1 MAINFPPNP
10 EDKSI
15 HIDPASGLK
24 YIFNGSIGAW
34 EAAIQ
39 PPVIIKSPDEPQM
52 TLEGFLW
59 WNDEEDRLYIYRAG
73 DWIPVIGD
81 GGSGG
86 LGVPVVC
93 APVPPKNAV
102 EGWLWWH
109 SVEGN
114 MYVYYEDEP
123 ELPISGVTGSS
134 QWVPVTTTGTNV
146 NGTGG
151 AIVSVIPPTNPKNGQ
166 LWFNTDQNV
175 LYVYDSKNGKW
186 EASISLVSGVSSLR
200 SDGTILVDTGT
211 VSTSQTPLISIVDS
225 TVNRKGAIRI
235 ADVGISN
242 TDNTRAV
249 TPKYLSDRGITRTVT
264 GSVILFAGDIAPEGY
279 LICNGDI
286 ITSDNTTVQ
295 GKTINTS
302 NLYSLLGTKYSSTT
316 DVRLPNLSLNGLNYI
331 IKH

>member
-10 EDKSI
+10 TDKLT
-15 HIDPASGLK
+15 HIDPSSGLK
-24 YIFNGSIGAW
+24 YIFNGGVGAW

-73 DWIPVIGD
+73 DWVPVIGD

-93 APVPPKNAV
+93 APEPPENAI

-123 ELPISGVTGSS
+123 EIPVSGVTGSS

-151 AIVSVIPPTNPKNGQ
+151 AIVSVNPPVNPKNGQ
-166 LWFNTDQNV
+166 LWFNVDQNV
-175 LYVYDSKNGKW
+175 LYVYSSSSGNW
-186 EASISLVSGVSSLR
+186 EASQALVSGITNLK
-200 SDGTILVDTGT
+200 SDGTILVDGT
-211 VSTSQTPLISIVDS
+211 TESVNPSPIISVLDS
-225 TVNRKGAIRI
+225 TVNRKGVIRI
-235 ADVGISN
+235 ADVGVSN

-249 TPKYLSDRGITRTVT
+249 TPKYLADRGISRSVV
-264 GSVILFAGDIAPEGY
+264 GSVMLFAGDVAPVGY
-279 LICNGDI
+279 LICNGDVLTNGVGDI
-286 ITSDNTTVQ
+286 Q
-295 GKTINTS
+295 GKTVDMT
-302 NLYSLLGTKYSSTT
+302 NLFAMLGTKYSS
-316 DVRLPNLSLNGLNYI
+316 DSSVRLPNLSINGLNYI
-331 IKH
+331 IKL